1 MKARFTGDPLDNN
14 SGPRTIS
21 LFGTTFQKGRWATIP
36 DGYEGKIA
44 GNSHF
49 EVADDNADV
58 TDATVDEIEAAGE
71 TAPSPLDHDGDGED
85 GGSTSSPEKD
95 NLIAQL
101 EALAERGAE
110 KGVDVKFDRRW
121 GVPRLQAAIEAAEF
135 EIGED

>member
-49 EVADDNADV
+49 ETAADDAKV
-58 TDATVDEIEAAGE
+58 SDATAAE
-71 TAPSPLDHDGDGED
+71 VEDAAHAKTNPPDQDGDGES

-95 NLIAQL
+95 ELIAKL
-101 EALAERGAE
+101 EALAERGAA
-110 KGVDVKFDRRW
+110 KGVEVKFDRRL
-121 GVPRLQAAIEAAEF
+121 GVPKLKAILEAAEF
-135 EIGED
+135 EIGEE